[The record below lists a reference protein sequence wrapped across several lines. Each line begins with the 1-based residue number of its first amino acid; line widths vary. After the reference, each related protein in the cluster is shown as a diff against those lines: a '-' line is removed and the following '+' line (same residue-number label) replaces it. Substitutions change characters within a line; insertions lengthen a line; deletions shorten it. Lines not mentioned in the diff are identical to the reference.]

1 MDPRS
6 NYDWLFMPSFE
17 ETFPSLGLPDSATRV
32 NLPYTPPLPSHNY
45 LDKRKEP
52 SSLSYEKTFEWDGKK
67 DEELFLRME
76 GAFFLTSVYLNGVF
90 LETKNTSFFPTAF
103 RLTPLLKRGEN
114 RLLLK
119 IDAQER
125 KDMPPFGGVVDYRL
139 FGGIYRPLCLE
150 RKNENHFED
159 LFAHG
164 DKDGNLFV
172 EAKIHGE
179 GKPCYSLFEEE
190 RCLLSFEGE
199 RAHIEGILSWSPEKP
214 KLYRLEAALKGAD
227 GNVMDKKVRI
237 VGFRDVL
244 WTEEGFFLNGKKR
257 KLIGLNRHMNY
268 PYLGASAPKSL
279 QEEDARIL
287 KEEAGINV
295 IRTSHYPQSED
306 FLSTCDRLGLLVI
319 DEVPGWQFVSKE
331 KAWRETFLSYIERMV
346 LKERN
351 HPSLIAYGVRV
362 DESRDDHS
370 LYAKANDIAHR
381 LDPCRQT
388 LGVRNFKD
396 SELLEDIY
404 AYNDFSGG
412 SVTHGLDAPK
422 GLKEAKG
429 KPILISEYCGH
440 MFPTKPFDSSKRRE
454 EHVKRH
460 LKVLDDLYRF
470 DRYAGGIGW
479 CAFDY
484 MTNKEFGSGDGLCY
498 HGLFDSFR
506 LPKEAAFAYL
516 SNLSEEPSLH
526 IVNNAIP
533 GDEDESLMRPLL
545 VLTNCDYVKLYLN
558 DGTYINSF
566 YPDRKNYPHLPHP
579 PIVLDDWIG
588 ESFNEPKLSKR
599 AKKRVIALLNDIA
612 RKGVAHLKT
621 KDYLR
626 YAPLFLFDGL
636 DVSSITSLYYKYVT
650 SWGKESKS
658 YLLVGYKEGKEV
670 LKKRFGVTEGVSMR
684 LTLSKETLRNEETF
698 DATLLRVSF
707 EDSFGN
713 PLPYYQGIVTL
724 ETEEPLLSLGPKT
737 VAAVGGHACFYIGS
751 KDVNEEKEAT
761 FVVASNGL
769 KENRKITLLPS
780 YQRL

>member
-6 NYDWLFMPSFE
+6 NYGWLFMPQFE
-17 ETFPSLGLPDSATRV
+17 ENYISLGLPESATKV
-32 NLPYTPPLPSHNY
+32 NLPYTPALPSFNY

-52 SSLSYEKTFEWDGKK
+52 PFLSYEKTFEWDGKGN
-67 DEELFLRME
+67 EELFLRME
-76 GAFFLTSVYLNGVF
+76 GAFFLTSVYLNGAF
-90 LETKNTSFFPTAF
+90 LETKNTSFFPTTF
-103 RLTPLLKRGEN
+103 RLTPLLKAGKN

-119 IDAQER
+119 VDAKER
-125 KDMPPFGGVVDYRL
+125 KEMPPFGGVVDYRL
-139 FGGIYRPLCLE
+139 FGGIYRPLRLE
-150 RKNENHFED
+150 KKNVNHFED
-159 LFAHG
+159 LFAYG

-179 GKPCYSLFEEE
+179 GRPCYALYKEEK
-190 RCLLSFEGE
+190 CLLTFEGE
-199 RAHIEGILSWSPEKP
+199 GTHIEGILPWSPESP
-214 KLYRLEAALKGAD
+214 SLYRLEAVLKDVD
-227 GNVMDKKVRI
+227 GNIVDKKVQM
-237 VGFRDVL
+237 VGFRDAV
-244 WTEEGFFLNGKKR
+244 WKKEGFFLNGKER
-257 KLIGLNRHMNY
+257 KLFGLNRHMNY

-295 IRTSHYPQSED
+295 VRTSHYPQSED
-306 FLSTCDRLGLLVI
+306 FLSACDRLGLLVV

-331 KAWRETFLSYIERMV
+331 EPWRETFLSYIERMV

-362 DESRDDHS
+362 DESGDDHA

-381 LDPCRQT
+381 LDPYRQT
-388 LGVRNFKD
+388 LGVRNFKN

-404 AYNDFSGG
+404 AFNDFSGG

-422 GLKEAKG
+422 GLKGAKE

-440 MFPTKPFDSSKRRE
+440 MFPTKTFDSPARRE

-460 LKVLDDLYRF
+460 LKVLDDLYRH

-484 MTNKEFGSGDGLCY
+484 MTNKEFGSGDGICY
-498 HGLFDSFR
+498 HGIFDSFR
-506 LPKEAAFAYL
+506 QPKDAAFVYL
-516 SNLSEEPSLH
+516 SNLSDEPSLH

-545 VLTNCDYVKLYLN
+545 VLTNCDFVKLYLR
-558 DGTYINSF
+558 DGTYINTF
-566 YPDRKNYPHLPHP
+566 YPDKKNYPHLPHP

-588 ESFNEPKLSKR
+588 ESFNEPNLSKG
-599 AKKRVIALLNDIA
+599 AKKRVVSLLNEIA
-612 RKGVAHLKT
+612 AKGVAHLKT

-636 DVSSITSLYYKYVT
+636 NVSSITSLYYKYVT

-658 YLLVGYKEGKEV
+658 YLLVGYKDGKEV
-670 LKKRFGVTEGVSMR
+670 LKKRFGVNEGVHIR
-684 LTLSKETLRNEETF
+684 LTLSKESLRNEETF
-698 DATLLRVSF
+698 DAILLRVSF
-707 EDSFGN
+707 EDSYGN
-713 PLPYYQGIVTL
+713 PLPYYQGIARL
-724 ETEEPLLSLGPKT
+724 EVEDPLLSLGPKE
-737 VAAVGGHACFYIGS
+737 VPVVGGHACFYLGS
-751 KDVNEEKEAT
+751 KDVSEEKEAT
-761 FVVASNGL
+761 FVVTSNGL
-769 KENRKITLLPS
+769 REEGKIRLLPS